1 MRLFPVA
8 MLLSTVVINSTALG
22 AEPKIT
28 IKDFYGTYV
37 GVGATRS
44 RGIAQ
49 RDRAASLEIAPADDG
64 FRIEWSTTIDK
75 GSKENKRTNSE
86 SLTFRP
92 SGRPGRWR
100 AVESGDPFNRG
111 FISWAR
117 LEGRNLFVYVFA
129 VDPKSG
135 ELTAAIWRRTL
146 TSKGLRVR
154 YDRIRDARRVR
165 GAFAWTRRKK

>member
-1 MRLFPVA
+1 MRLLPLA
-8 MLLSTVVINSTALG
+8 ILLSTVVINSTALG

-44 RGIAQ
+44 RGIAE
-49 RDRAASLEIAPADDG
+49 RDRSATLEIAPADDG
-64 FRIEWSTTIDK
+64 FRIAWSTTIDK
-75 GSKENKRTNSE
+75 GSKNNKRTHAQR
-86 SLTFRP
+86 LTFRT

-100 AVESGDPFNRG
+100 AVESGDPFDKG

-117 LEGRNLFVYVFA
+117 LRGRTLFVYVFA
-129 VDPKSG
+129 VDPDSG

-146 TSKGLRVR
+146 TSKGLTVR